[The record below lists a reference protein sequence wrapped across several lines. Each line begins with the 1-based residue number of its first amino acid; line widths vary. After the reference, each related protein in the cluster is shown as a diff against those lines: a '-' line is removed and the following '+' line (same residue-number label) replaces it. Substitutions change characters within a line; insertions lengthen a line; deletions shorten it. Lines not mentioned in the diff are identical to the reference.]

1 MFCSYG
7 DVPCPPVQ
15 AQRAGGNPRTCC
27 KASPA
32 DDEAAADWVNHA
44 STFALAWGLPA
55 ALIVASLFA
64 DPVPRGGVWTVAL
77 IWMGVARIL
86 NAQRSGRTHCRFT
99 GPYYLTMV
107 IPVLLL
113 GSGAIEAGFYG
124 WIILGALILGG
135 SKIISW
141 LSERVLGRYPGRR
154 RERTKRCK
162 CDNTSRPW
170 MRESLGGWESR
181 RWH

>member
-1 MFCSYG
+1 
-7 DVPCPPVQ
+7 
-15 AQRAGGNPRTCC
+15 
-27 KASPA
+27 
-32 DDEAAADWVNHA
+32 
-44 STFALAWGLPA
+44 
-55 ALIVASLFA
+55 
-64 DPVPRGGVWTVAL
+64 
-77 IWMGVARIL
+77 MGVARIL

-141 LSERVLGRYPGRR
+141 LSERVLGRY
-154 RERTKRCK
+154 
-162 CDNTSRPW
+162 SRPQKGEDQTLQ
-170 MRESLGGWESR
+170 MR
-181 RWH
+181 